1 MDEVNEKFD
10 VGGGGERGE
19 GGGVGFI
26 YTRVFVPSSFLI
38 LVERMS

>member
-10 VGGGGERGE
+10 VGRGGGRG
-19 GGGVGFI
+19 GRGVGFI

>member
-10 VGGGGERGE
+10 VGRGE
-19 GGGVGFI
+19 GRGGRVGFI